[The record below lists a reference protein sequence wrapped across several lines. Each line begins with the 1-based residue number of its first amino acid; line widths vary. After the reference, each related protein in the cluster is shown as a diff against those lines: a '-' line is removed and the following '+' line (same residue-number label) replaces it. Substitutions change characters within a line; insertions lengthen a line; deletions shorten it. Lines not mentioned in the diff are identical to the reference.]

1 MQQAELPLRDIH
13 AAPAPP
19 WWPPA
24 WGWWVLAVLL
34 VVAAVWGALRLSRFL
49 ARRRYRR
56 KLLAEVDHI
65 FAQWQAD
72 QNDQR
77 AVAAISALLR
87 RLLIH
92 AGGRRELAGA
102 VGAEWVEV
110 LQSVAGD
117 DPAQRSAAAALAS
130 APYQQNPDSGSMP
143 GVGDFAALARHW
155 VTEVC
160 RV

>member
-24 WGWWVLAVLL
+24 WGWWVLAALL
-34 VVAAVWGALRLSRFL
+34 VVAAIWGVLWLRRFL

-56 KLLAEVDHI
+56 HLLAEVDHI

-117 DPAQRSAAAALAS
+117 DETQRGVAAALAS
-130 APYQQNPDSGSMP
+130 APYRRDTDTGSMP
-143 GVGDFAALARHW
+143 SVGDFADLARRW
-155 VTEVC
+155 VAEVC